1 MSSLPGRFESRAAV
15 HRVAA
20 WVPPV
25 ARLGYAA
32 KGVVYGLV
40 GWIALRAA
48 TGAGEADG
56 STGALVELAREEG
69 GQAMLLAIA
78 LGLLAHVAWRL
89 VQATLDPEHA
99 GVDAKRIGMRLFFLV
114 SAIVY
119 GALGWTA
126 WRLSRGAGTGAGNG
140 EGQEIWIA
148 ALLAQPLGAWLVML
162 AGIAVVGYGVHQL
175 VKALRGDVSR
185 RIEGAD
191 AATGGWARTIGRI
204 GTGARGLVL
213 LPMGWFVFQAGR
225 LYRADAA
232 ADSGEVL
239 RMVDNP
245 ALLAAVGIGLLAYG
259 LHQLIKARYRRI
271 ERPD

>member
-1 MSSLPGRFESRAAV
+1 MSSLPGRFETRAAV
-15 HRVAA
+15 RQVAA

-40 GWIALRAA
+40 GWIALGAA
-48 TGAGEADG
+48 LGPGEADG
-56 STGALVELAREEG
+56 STGALAALSREEG

-78 LGLLAHVAWRL
+78 LGLLGHVAWRL

-99 GVDAKRIGMRLFFLV
+99 GVDAKRVGMRLFYLV

-126 WRLSRGAGTGAGNG
+126 WRLSQGTADAGEG
-140 EGQEIWIA
+140 EGQQIWIA
-148 ALLAQPLGAWLVML
+148 ALLAQPFGAWLVML
-162 AGIAVVGYGVHQL
+162 AGIGVVGYGVHQL
-175 VKALRGDVSR
+175 AKAFRGDVNR
-185 RIEGAD
+185 RMESAD
-191 AATGGWARTIGRI
+191 TATAGWARAIGRI

-213 LPMGWFVFQAGR
+213 LPMGWFVFNAGR

-239 RMVDNP
+239 RMVEHDW
-245 ALLAAVGIGLLAYG
+245 LLALVGLGLVAYG
-259 LHQLIKARYRRI
+259 LHQLLKAVYRRVD
-271 ERPD
+271 RPA

>member
-1 MSSLPGRFESRAAV
+1 MSSLPRQIQARAAA
-15 HRVAA
+15 HQVAA

-56 STGALVELAREEG
+56 AAGALAELSREEG

-89 VQATLDPEHA
+89 VQATLDPEHS
-99 GVDAKRIGMRLFFLV
+99 GVDAKRVGMRLFYLV
-114 SAIVY
+114 SAVIY

-126 WRLSRGAGTGAGNG
+126 WRLSQGAAGTGDG
-140 EGQEIWIA
+140 EGQELWIA
-148 ALLAQPLGAWLVML
+148 ALLEQPFGTWLVML
-162 AGIAVVGYGVHQL
+162 AGIGVVGYGVHQL
-175 VKALRGDVSR
+175 AKAFRGDVNR
-185 RIEGAD
+185 RMEGAD
-191 AATGGWARTIGRI
+191 AATAGWARGIGRI

-213 LPMGWFVFQAGR
+213 LPMGWFVFNAGR

-239 RMVDNP
+239 RMVEHDW
-245 ALLAAVGIGLLAYG
+245 LLALVGLGLVAYG
-259 LHQLIKARYRRI
+259 LHQLLKAVYRRVD
-271 ERPD
+271 RPA